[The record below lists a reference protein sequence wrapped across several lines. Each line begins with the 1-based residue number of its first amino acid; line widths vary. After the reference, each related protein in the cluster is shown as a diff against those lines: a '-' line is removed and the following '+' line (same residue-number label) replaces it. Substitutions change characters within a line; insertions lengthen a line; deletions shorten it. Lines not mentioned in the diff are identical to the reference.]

1 MNGRRPEGRSEAAS
15 PVLLPD
21 VSLSLSNLPT
31 CICIRARRG
40 RDWIFRFHS
49 HQIGLCGYVI
59 PKRLMWSFM
68 VILVYE
74 FSDF

>member
-1 MNGRRPEGRSEAAS
+1 VNGRGPEGRSEAAS

-21 VSLSLSNLPT
+21 VSLLLSNLPT

-40 RDWIFRFHS
+40 RDWTSGFHS
-49 HQIGLCGYVI
+49 HQIDLSGYVI
-59 PKRLMWSFM
+59 PKRLVWSFM